1 MQLLAPL
8 NLSKNELQNARIQ
21 NLTSD
26 PSSPVAGQQYFNTTS
41 GRMRIFNGSTWDE
54 MPTGAGAG
62 TVTSVALTVPSEFS
76 VSGSPV
82 TSSGTLAVTKANQNA
97 NLVYAGPSSGGAAAP
112 GFRSL
117 VADDIPALT
126 AAKVSDFDTQVRTSR
141 LDQMAAPTA
150 SVSLNSQKIINLLD
164 PTSAQDAATKNYVD
178 SVIQGLDVKQS
189 CRAASTANVTVS
201 NPGTAVFDGVTLSN
215 GERILLKNQSTA
227 SQNGIY
233 VFNGSGSALTRATD
247 ADVSA
252 EVTSGMYTWIE
263 EGTTNA
269 DTGWILTTD
278 GAITLGTTSLTFTQ
292 FSGAGQIT
300 AGAALTKTGNTLD
313 VAVDGVTLEVS
324 GDALQLKAPYGVRKY
339 VSDVGNNS
347 STTIT
352 ITHNFNTRDIQVFV
366 RSNSGNYEQV
376 LPDVYINNVN
386 SVDLVFGVA
395 PTTNQ
400 YRVIIVG

>member
-1 MQLLAPL
+1 MPQFLTPV
-8 NLSKNELQNARIQ
+8 NLTKNELQNPRLQQLA
-21 NLTSD
+21 SD
-26 PSSPVAGQQYFNTTS
+26 PSSPVKGQFYYNTTTDKF
-41 GRMRIFNGSTWDE
+41 RVFNGSTWDE
-54 MPTGAGAG
+54 MGAGG
-62 TVTSVALTVPSEFS
+62 GSVTSVALSMPAEFS

-82 TSSGTLAVTKANQNA
+82 TSSGTLTVSKANQSA
-97 NLVYAGPSSGGAAAP
+97 NQVFAGPTSGGATTPA
-112 GFRSL
+112 FRAL
-117 VADDIPALT
+117 VADDIPTLT
-126 AAKVSDFDTQVRTSR
+126 ASKVSDFDTQVRTSR

-150 SVSLNSQKIINLLD
+150 SVSLNSQKITNLLD

-178 SVIQGLDVKQS
+178 SAIQGLDVKQS

-233 VFNGSGSALTRATD
+233 VFNGSGSAMTRATD
-247 ADVSA
+247 ADASS
-252 EVTSGMYTWIE
+252 EVTSGMYVWIE

-300 AGAALTKTGNTLD
+300 AGNALTKTGNTLD
-313 VAVDGVTLEVS
+313 VAVDNTTIEIS

-339 VSDVGNNS
+339 ATDVGNGS
-347 STTIT
+347 ATTIT
-352 ITHNFNTRDIQVFV
+352 VTHSFNTRDVTVMV
-366 RSNSGNYEQV
+366 RANSGNYEQV
-376 LPDVYINNVN
+376 LPDVYCNNVN
-386 SVDLVFGVA
+386 SVDVVFATA
-395 PTTNQ
+395 PSSNQ
-400 YRVIIVG
+400 YRVIVTG

>member
-1 MQLLAPL
+1 MQLLVPL
-8 NLSKNELQNARIQ
+8 NLTKNELQNARIQ
-21 NLTSD
+21 NLSSD
-26 PSSPVAGQQYFNTTS
+26 PSSPVLGQVYFNTTS
-41 GRMRIFNGSTWDE
+41 NKFRVYNGSTWDE
-54 MPTGAGAG
+54 MGGG
-62 TVTSVALTVPSEFS
+62 GGSVTSVALSMPAEFS

-82 TSSGTLAVTKANQNA
+82 TSSGTLTVSKANQSA
-97 NLVYAGPSSGGAAAP
+97 NQVFAGPTSGGATTPA
-112 GFRSL
+112 FRAL
-117 VADDIPALT
+117 VADDIPTLT

-178 SVIQGLDVKQS
+178 SAIQGMDVKQS

-233 VFNGSGSALTRATD
+233 VFNGSGSAMTRATD
-247 ADVSA
+247 ADASS

-263 EGTTNA
+263 EGTVNA

-300 AGAALTKTGNTLD
+300 AGNALTKTGNTLD
-313 VAVDGVTLEVS
+313 VAVDNTTIEIS
-324 GDALQLKAPYGVRKY
+324 GDALQLKSPYGVRKY
-339 VSDVGNNS
+339 ATDVGNGS
-347 STTIT
+347 ATTIT
-352 ITHNFNTRDIQVFV
+352 VTHSFNTRDVTVMV
-366 RSNSGNYEQV
+366 RANSGNYEQV
-376 LPDVYINNVN
+376 LPDVYCNNVN
-386 SVDLVFGVA
+386 SVDVVFATA
-395 PTTNQ
+395 PSSNQ
-400 YRVIIVG
+400 YRVIVTG